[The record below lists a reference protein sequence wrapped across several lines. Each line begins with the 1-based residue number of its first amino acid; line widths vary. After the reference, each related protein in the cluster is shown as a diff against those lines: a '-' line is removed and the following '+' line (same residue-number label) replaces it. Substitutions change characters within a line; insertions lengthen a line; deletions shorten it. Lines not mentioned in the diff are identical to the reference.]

1 MSTQITTA
9 FVNQFS
15 ANVQMLSQQMGS
27 LLRNAVDVESVNGE
41 KAFFDQVG
49 SSAAVK
55 KTSRHADTPLVE
67 TPHTRRMVTMSDYEW
82 ADLIDEQD
90 KVRLLIDPTSTY
102 GRAAAAAMGR
112 AMDDEIIAAALGTAK
127 TGKDGGTDTALPAGQ
142 KIAHGSAGLT
152 IAKLVSAKELLDAA
166 SVDPSIPRHIVVS
179 PKQISDLLNNTT
191 VTSSDFNTV
200 KALAQGE
207 INSFVGFNFIVS
219 NRLTTDSNSDRQV
232 IAFAQDGLKVGMGKE
247 PMAKI
252 DERADKSY
260 ATQVYYCQTLGA
272 TRMEEEKVVEI
283 ACNEQ
288 ETYKWLLFIPHKELI
303 LELHQLR

>member
-27 LLRNAVDVESVNGE
+27 LLRNAVDTESVNGE

-49 SSAAVK
+49 QAAAVLR
-55 KTSRHADTPLVE
+55 TSRHQDTPIVD
-67 TPHTRRMVTMSDYEW
+67 TPHTRRMVTMSDYEY
-82 ADLIDEQD
+82 ADLIDDSD
-90 KVRLLIDPTSTY
+90 KVRLLVDPTSTY
-102 GRAAAAAMGR
+102 SRAAAAAMGR
-112 AMDDEIIAAALGTAK
+112 AMDDVIIAAALGTSQ
-127 TGKDGGTDTALPAGQ
+127 TGKDGSTSTALPAGQ

-152 IAKLVSAKELLDAA
+152 IAKLISAKELLDAA

-179 PKQISDLLNNTT
+179 PKQISDLLNSTT

-207 INSFVGFNFIVS
+207 ISSFVGFNFIVS

-232 IAFAQDGLKVGMGKE
+232 IAFAQDGIKLAVGKE
-247 PMAKI
+247 PNARI

-260 ATQVYYCQTLGA
+260 STQVYYCQTIGS
-272 TRMEEEKVVEI
+272 TRMEESKVVEI
-283 ACNEQ
+283 ACNE
-288 ETYKWLLFIPHKELI
+288 
-303 LELHQLR
+303 

>member
-27 LLRNAVDVESVNGE
+27 LLRNAVDTESVNGE

-49 SSAAVK
+49 QAAAVLR
-55 KTSRHADTPLVE
+55 TSRHADTPLVE
-67 TPHTRRMVTMSDYEW
+67 TPHTRRMVTMSDYEY
-82 ADLIDEQD
+82 ADLIDDSD
-90 KVRLLIDPTSTY
+90 KVRLLVDPTSTY
-102 GRAAAAAMGR
+102 SRAAAAAMGR
-112 AMDDEIIAAALGTAK
+112 AMDDVIITAALGTSQ
-127 TGKDGGTDTALPAGQ
+127 TGKDGSTSTALPAGQ

-191 VTSSDFNTV
+191 VTSADFNTV

-219 NRLTTDSNSDRQV
+219 NRLTDDGTSRQV
-232 IAFAQDGLKVGMGKE
+232 IAFAQDGLKLAVGKE
-247 PMAKI
+247 PAARI
-252 DERADKSY
+252 DERADKSDS
-260 ATQVYYCQTLGA
+260 TQVYYCQTIGA

-283 ACNEQ
+283 ACNE
-288 ETYKWLLFIPHKELI
+288 
-303 LELHQLR
+303 